1 MSRIRHS
8 GSGFESQIQQ
18 NNANFAS
25 DKLKFYEKFYQDE
38 QQIRVQIITYESQE
52 DLNGKQF
59 IGYIIQV
66 ETDQISYQI
75 SKRYSEFKSLKSEL
89 EKQPI
94 QKDVFSEFPP
104 KKFFGNQ
111 EPEVL
116 ESRKVALNNFIQR
129 LVEIQRDQFIPQFY
143 DFLEIYNKYL
153 MNKIQIVS
161 PYQRN
166 QLQNSQIKG
175 MGSQI
180 HDSTDLKEI
189 NEMLILLNK
198 HSDEQ
203 IQNYRQIEERY
214 GKQKPKL
221 EIKSI
226 KLLLHGNDQLK
237 GLIKIVGQPSN
248 DNNQQ
253 KSNHI
258 QCSAGLQILAKLLDF
273 EFNRDAE
280 TYIRVFSKETPV
292 QMYQE
297 LRLDRHISDLP
308 ANNCRQYAFQLLS
321 KYADKNQDKEKQ
333 IYKLMKDHFKL
344 SNESLEEYKKWSQQ
358 KQQLTTNQYLQR
370 SQLESFKQEKDNIF
384 QTDSSDNMTLQ
395 IDNFLLQDWKD
406 IKKDN
411 TVYKIKTQ
419 QCGSQLFKIT
429 SYFPTQKENLID
441 FFVDKQYIWDS
452 RCREYRELKEED
464 VNEVSILPVSYE
476 QYFQSTAQIIFL
488 YKVQRI
494 EDKNNIKIFK
504 QKVDLDQINKQVYQN
519 QKLADWSVYYLFQD
533 YKKSDKPEIRCKV
546 TQIIKHNNDNFY
558 LSEMTG
564 DKNDTIQSLINLMNH
579 ITSKYCKK
587 NNV

>member
-8 GSGFESQIQQ
+8 GSGFESQIYQY
-18 NNANFAS
+18 NANFAS

-38 QQIRVQIITYESQE
+38 QQMRVQIIAYERQE
-52 DLNGKQF
+52 DLNGKKF

-66 ETDQISYQI
+66 ETDQLSYQI
-75 SKRYSEFKSLKSEL
+75 SKRYSEFKSFKSEI
-89 EKQPI
+89 EKQQI
-94 QKDVFSEFPP
+94 QKDVFSEFPR
-104 KKFFGNQ
+104 KIIFGNQ

-116 ESRKVALNNFIQR
+116 ESRKIALNNFIQR
-129 LVEIQRDQFIPQFY
+129 LVEIQRESYIPQFY
-143 DFLEIYNKYL
+143 DFLEIYNKYQ
-153 MNKIQIVS
+153 MNKISI

-180 HDSTDLKEI
+180 HDSSDLKEI
-189 NEMLILLNK
+189 NDMLILLNK

-237 GLIKIVGQPSN
+237 GLIKIVGQPSSD
-248 DNNQQ
+248 DNSMKN
-253 KSNHI
+253 NHI

-297 LRLDRHISDLP
+297 LRLDKHISDLP

-333 IYKLMKDHFKL
+333 IYKLMSDYFKL
-344 SNESLEEYKKWSQQ
+344 SKQSLEEYKKWSQQ
-358 KQQLTTNQYLQR
+358 RQQLTTNQYLQR
-370 SQLESFKQEKDNIF
+370 NQLEIFKQEKDNIF
-384 QTDSSDNMTLQ
+384 QTDSTDNMALQ
-395 IDNFLLQDWKD
+395 IDNFLLQDWTD
-406 IKKDN
+406 IKKDD
-411 TVYKIKTQ
+411 TEYKIKTQ
-419 QCGSQLFKIT
+419 QRGSQLFKIT
-429 SYFPTQKENLID
+429 SYFPTEKENLID

-452 RCREYRELKEED
+452 RCREYRELKEQD
-464 VNEVSILPVSYE
+464 VNDISILPVSYE

-488 YKVQRI
+488 YKVQRM

-504 QKVDLDQINKQVYQN
+504 QKVDLDQINKSVYQN

-533 YKKSDKPEIRCKV
+533 YNNSDKPEIRCKV
-546 TQIIKHNNDNFY
+546 TQIIKHNNDNFF

-564 DKNDTIQSLINLMNH
+564 DKNDTIQSLINLMKH
-579 ITSKYCKK
+579 IKSKYCK
-587 NNV
+587 NNTK